1 MKKKNIR
8 TALDALKTIKMP
20 KIEDK
25 ALRNGIINDHY
36 TLLKEWDRYERDAK
50 NLETVHLA
58 PFEEERQKVGELQQ
72 KLQTCTDRKEQLA
85 LVQEIN
91 SHEDLLKAINDH
103 NKAVADLGE
112 EEVEIKGIDHDKFME
127 EIAKQDFNL
136 GLIEALY
143 PMFTETKTKKK

>member
-1 MKKKNIR
+1 MKKKQIR
-8 TALDALKTIKMP
+8 AALDALKTIKMP

-50 NLETVHLA
+50 ILETVHLG
-58 PFEEERQKVGELQQ
+58 PFEEELKEIGKLQQ
-72 KLQTCTDRKEQLA
+72 KLQTSTDRKEQLD

-91 SHEDLLKAINDH
+91 DHEDLIKATNVH
-103 NKAVADLGE
+103 KKAVEDLGE
-112 EEVEIKGIDHDKFME
+112 EEVEINGIDHDKFME

-143 PMFTETKTKKK
+143 PMFNE

>member
-1 MKKKNIR
+1 MKKKQIR
-8 TALDALKTIKMP
+8 AALDALKTIKMP

-50 NLETVHLA
+50 ILETVHLG
-58 PFEEERQKVGELQQ
+58 PFEEELKEIGKLQQ
-72 KLQTCTDRKEQLA
+72 KLQTSTDRKEQLD

-91 SHEDLLKAINDH
+91 DHEDLIKATNDH
-103 NKAVADLGE
+103 KKAVEDLGE
-112 EEVEIKGIDHDKFME
+112 EEVEINGIDHDKFME

-143 PMFTETKTKKK
+143 PMFNE